1 MLRMLWSKTSN
12 DVDMIWMIFT
22 KILKKYNSNKKR
34 KILLVFDL
42 IAEILSHKKLNVIET
57 ELFIRENNLI

>member
-1 MLRMLWSKTSN
+1 
-12 DVDMIWMIFT
+12 MIWMIFT

>member
-1 MLRMLWSKTSN
+1 
-12 DVDMIWMIFT
+12 MIWMIFT

-57 ELFIRENNLI
+57 ELFIRENNLIQKKKYLMQKEYKN